1 MRRSRTPR
9 WTAACDPRAC
19 SRSKRPSRYVY
30 SRLSVHPSSIVL
42 SLSNAPHDD
51 TEHRIESNRLYAV
64 RPGRS
69 YTEGR
74 VAERPASSLDHGPI
88 AAMPRTSIPLLVCLP
103 PRSLVDCRRLRAITA
118 LAHNPCL
125 PANLSIDRSMSR
137 LAGCRASS
145 WHRRCS
151 RVCISISN

>member
-1 MRRSRTPR
+1 MDSGM
-9 WTAACDPRAC
+9 
-19 SRSKRPSRYVY
+19 RSKGV
-30 SRLSVHPSSIVL
+30 LTLEEALEVCLLTSIYLAVEC
-42 SLSNAPHDD
+42 AHDD
-51 TEHRIESNRLYAV
+51 TEHRIESNRIDGLYVV
-64 RPGRS
+64 RSGRS

-74 VAERPASSLDHGPI
+74 VAERPASSLDHGSI

-103 PRSLVDCRRLRAITA
+103 PRSLVDRRRLRPITA